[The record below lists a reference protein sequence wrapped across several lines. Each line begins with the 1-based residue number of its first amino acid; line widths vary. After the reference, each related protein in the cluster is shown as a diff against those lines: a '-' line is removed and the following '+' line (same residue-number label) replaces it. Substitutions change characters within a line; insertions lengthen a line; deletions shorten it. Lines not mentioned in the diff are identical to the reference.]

1 MAGTSVLDDIEL
13 IIEDIGGGGKP
24 PAGRDGG
31 DSGDGGKRDPGSSS
45 ARKYAIAIALAM
57 VAILMFFMA
66 IVAAF
71 LVLRATSTSD
81 KWNTFRVPALLW
93 FNTIVLLSSS
103 ATLELARKRLSA
115 LDPSGFKKLWMLT
128 TSLGIAFVLGQII
141 AWRELVVAGNDACS
155 RRGSH
160 FVLLAF
166 YGRALGL
173 LADAFVS
180 GKWLALV
187 AHKFGNHSGNTLDFV
202 FAQFRIHRQR
212 QNLPRDV
219 LRVWKISKLVSQPRI
234 ERLQMQRHR
243 IVDRASDFSFAQKLL
258 QRIPLRGA
266 NRVLMKNVFVAVAR
280 NRRANSGDSGQQI

>member
-31 DSGDGGKRDPGSSS
+31 DSGDGGKRVPGSSS

-141 AWRELVVAGNDACS
+141 AWRELVVAGIY
-155 RRGSH
+155 GSKSQAA
-160 FVLLAF
+160 AF
-166 YGRALGL
+166 FYL
-173 LADAFVS
+173 FT
-180 GKWLALV
+180 V
-187 AHKFGNHSGNTLDFV
+187 AHAVHLFGGICALLYVGLRRFKHSEMTRAAAAEVTSYYWHFMDGLWVFLLMLLYLGNGW
-202 FAQFRIHRQR
+202 R
-212 QNLPRDV
+212 
-219 LRVWKISKLVSQPRI
+219 
-234 ERLQMQRHR
+234 
-243 IVDRASDFSFAQKLL
+243 
-258 QRIPLRGA
+258 
-266 NRVLMKNVFVAVAR
+266 
-280 NRRANSGDSGQQI
+280 